1 MVEAAGE
8 LFLAQGYGSTSLDD
22 IAARAGVSTPT
33 VYAKFGSKAGLLK
46 VLVDVSVAGDDEDV
60 PLLERADLQAH
71 QAIESLPERVRAM
84 CEAAHVVHGRSAPV
98 LRLVARV
105 SGSDPAVAELHAE
118 LERQMRETALD
129 NLGTYPASVLRDGMD
144 RDRAA
149 DVILTLGHPE
159 VWSRLVHDAGWTG
172 EQYVDWL
179 EQAITSTV
187 LDLGAAG

>member
-8 LFLAQGYGSTSLDD
+8 LFLTQGYGSTSLDD
-22 IAARAGVSTPT
+22 IASRAGVSTPT

-60 PLLERADLQAH
+60 PLLERDDLRAH
-71 QAIESLPERVRAM
+71 QAIESLPDRVRAM
-84 CEAAHVVHGRSAPV
+84 CEAAHVVHSRSGPV

-118 LERQMRETALD
+118 LERQMRETALA
-129 NLGTYPASVLRDGMD
+129 NLGTYPTSVLRDGMD

-149 DVILTLGHPE
+149 DVVLTLGHPE
-159 VWSRLVHDAGWTG
+159 VWNRLVHDAGWTG

-179 EQAITSTV
+179 EHAITSTV